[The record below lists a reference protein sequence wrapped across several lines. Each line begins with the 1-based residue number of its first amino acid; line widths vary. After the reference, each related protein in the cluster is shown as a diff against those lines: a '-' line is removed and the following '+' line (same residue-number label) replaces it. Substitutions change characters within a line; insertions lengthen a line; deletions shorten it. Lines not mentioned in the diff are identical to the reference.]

1 MSLYEQWKDLIENQ
15 TEKTFHKF
23 WEEYSST
30 EKKIYSNILE
40 NKKTTLSGTVKDLY
54 SEYEADPVLF
64 MGFLDGINSSLKNE
78 LKLEDLTE
86 ESNIELEIDFEK
98 LYFNMLKAE
107 ADYLYSL
114 EQWNDIL
121 DEARRNQIIK
131 EFKQSKTV
139 RKEKSP
145 GRNDPCPCGSG
156 KKYKKC
162 CGAN

>member
-86 ESNIELEIDFEK
+86 ESNI
-98 LYFNMLKAE
+98 
-107 ADYLYSL
+107 
-114 EQWNDIL
+114 
-121 DEARRNQIIK
+121 
-131 EFKQSKTV
+131 
-139 RKEKSP
+139 
-145 GRNDPCPCGSG
+145 
-156 KKYKKC
+156 
-162 CGAN
+162 